1 MKDSMNMQCE
11 GIFSAAK
18 VATQCPKYW
27 KESRSPMTEFNWSE
41 LDERA
46 VKMAKVLSA
55 DAVER
60 AGHGHPGSPVSLA
73 PIAYTLYQHYI
84 KHDPNDPNWA
94 GRDRFILSGGHAS
107 LTQYVQ
113 LFFSGYGLTLD
124 DLKYFRG
131 GADTRTPGHP
141 EFRLTPGIEMTTGP
155 LGQGLASAVGFAY
168 GQRFERGLLD
178 PQAPAGTSPFD
189 HKVWVICGEGD
200 VEEGVSSEA
209 SSLAGN
215 QQLGNLTVIF
225 DANHIQIEGDTK
237 LTFSED
243 ILKRYEAYGWYTDE
257 VSFIKPDGSY
267 VEDVEALA
275 AALDKAEQV
284 TDRPKFIKVDTLIAW
299 PTPGKTN
306 DESSHGSKLG
316 SEAVA
321 GLKEL
326 LGFNPEENFP
336 IDEEALAHAREVAQR
351 GLAAHKKWDEAFN
364 AWKAANPDKLALYE
378 RIAAGELPEGLDEAI
393 DNVEAGYSVG
403 SKVATRKASGAVLNA
418 IASVM
423 PELWGGSA
431 DLGGS
436 NNTNI
441 KGAQSFGPAADA
453 TKTWPETSEYGRQLH
468 FGVREF
474 AMGAITNGILLGSD
488 TRPFNGTFFQFSD
501 YERPSV
507 RLAALMEIPNLY
519 VWTHDSVAL
528 GEDGPTHQPIEHLAA
543 FRAIPQLEVVRPA
556 DEFETAEAYRYFFEK
571 KNTLPTA
578 MILTRQGVPTLAETA
593 AKAKDGVKKGA
604 YVLVET
610 EGTPDVLIM
619 ATGSEVQWAVAAAK
633 TLADEGIQARV
644 ISVPSMEWFE
654 EQTEEYKEEVLPQSV
669 KARVSIEAGLAMPW
683 YKYLGAYGKP
693 VSIEQYGLQGDGDQN
708 MIDLGITA
716 EHVVEAAKASIE
728 EAKA

>member
-1 MKDSMNMQCE
+1 MARHKPDAS
-11 GIFSAAK
+11 G
-18 VATQCPKYW
+18 PKYW
-27 KESRSPMTEFNWSE
+27 KESRSPMTDFTWSE

-55 DAVER
+55 DAVEK
-60 AGHGHPGSPVSLA
+60 AGHGHPGSPISLA
-73 PIAYTLYQHYI
+73 PVAYTLFQHYI
-84 KHDPNDPNWA
+84 KHDPKDSQWA

-113 LFFSGYGLTLD
+113 LFFSGYDVTLD

-141 EFRLTPGIEMTTGP
+141 EYGLTDGIEMTTGP
-155 LGQGLASAVGFAY
+155 LGQGLASSVGFAY

-178 PQAPAGTSPFD
+178 PDAPAGTSPFD
-189 HKVWVICGEGD
+189 HKIWVICGEGD

-215 QQLGNLTVIF
+215 QKLGNLTVIF

-257 VSFIKPDGSY
+257 VSFVQPDGSY
-267 VEDVEALA
+267 KEDTKALA
-275 AALDKAEQV
+275 AALDKAEKV
-284 TDRPKFIKVDTLIAW
+284 TDRPKFIKVDSLIAW

-316 SEAVA
+316 AQAVA
-321 GLKEL
+321 GLKKA
-326 LGFNPEENFP
+326 LGYDPDVNFA
-336 IDEEALAHAREVAQR
+336 IDEEALAHARKVAER
-351 GLAAHKKWDEAFN
+351 GAEAHREWDKKFD
-364 AWKAANPDKLALYE
+364 AWKQANPDKYALYT
-378 RIAAGELPEGLDEAI
+378 RIKAGELPEGFDNAI
-393 DNVEAGYSVG
+393 DELEASFEDG

-436 NNTNI
+436 NKTDI
-441 KGAQSFGPAADA
+441 DGAKSFGPDADA
-453 TKTWPETSEYGRQLH
+453 TRTWPQTSQYGRQLH

-474 AMGAITNGILLGSD
+474 AMGAITNGILLGSE

-507 RLAALMEIPNLY
+507 RLAALMKIPNLY

-528 GEDGPTHQPIEHLAA
+528 GEDGPTHQPIEHLTT
-543 FRAIPQLEVVRPA
+543 FRAMPQMEVVRPA
-556 DEFETAEAYRYFFEK
+556 DEYETAEAYRHFFEK
-571 KNTLPTA
+571 DNTLPTA
-578 MILTRQGVPTLAETA
+578 MVLTRQGVPTLAETK
-593 AKAKDGVKKGA
+593 AKAKEGVKKGA
-604 YVLVET
+604 YVLVDAD
-610 EGTPDVLIM
+610 GTPDVIIM

-633 TLADEGIQARV
+633 TLADEGVKARV
-644 ISVPSMEWFE
+644 VSVPCMEWFE
-654 EQTEEYKEEVLPQSV
+654 EQGEDYKQSVLPTAV
-669 KARVSIEAGLAMPW
+669 KARVSIEAGVAMPW
-683 YKYLGAYGKP
+683 YKYLGSYGKA
-693 VSIEQYGLQGDGDQN
+693 VSIEQFGLQGDGAQN
-708 MIDLGITA
+708 MIDLGIDA
-716 EHVVEAAKASIE
+716 EHVVEAAKASISA
-728 EAKA
+728 AKA